1 MTTRSDNIVNDLA
14 AELLQR
20 ATELVP
26 VLRQRAAATEKLRRV
41 PDETIADLRRT
52 GLLKAVQPKRFGGFE
67 IDLDQVMAIIAEL
80 ARGCGSTAWVYGVYC
95 DHNMTLGMF
104 PGEAQQDVWSKQPD
118 ALVSAGLAPG
128 GTVTRT
134 PGGYRLTGRWSYS
147 SGCMHADWAFVH
159 GMLPSADGETPPES
173 IYFLVP
179 RSDIRIIDTWE
190 VIGLCG
196 TGSNDLDIN
205 DVFIPIHRTLRVAD
219 ANEGTGPGT
228 RFNDGALFRLPRAAT
243 IPYCL
248 GAPVLGI
255 VQAMYDDF
263 IDNMR
268 PRASR
273 GFPLAQQQTIQLRVA
288 EAAAEIDA
296 ARLLLQRDC
305 KDSMRAVRERGGLTM
320 AERARNRR
328 DMGYCVKLCVQAS
341 ERMFAVTGGAGIYL
355 NTDMQRLYR
364 DALALSRHYI
374 NSWDISGTTFG
385 RVAFGLKPLHP
396 AI

>member
-1 MTTRSDNIVNDLA
+1 LTSPSKDIGT
-14 AELLQR
+14 ELLRR

-26 VLRQRAAATEKLRRV
+26 ILRQRAQATEKLRRLS
-41 PDETIADLRRT
+41 DETIDDLRRT
-52 GLLKAVQPKRFGGFE
+52 ELIKAARPKRFGGFAL
-67 IDLDQVMAIIAEL
+67 DLDEVMAIISEL
-80 ARGCGSTAWVYGVYC
+80 ARGCGSTGWVFGVYC
-95 DHNMTLGMF
+95 DHNITLGMF
-104 PGEAQQDVWSKQPD
+104 PGQMQEDVWATKPD
-118 ALVSAGLAPG
+118 ALISAGLAPG
-128 GTVTRT
+128 GTITRT
-134 PGGYRLTGRWSYS
+134 TGGYRLTGRWSYS
-147 SGCMHADWAFVH
+147 SGCTHADWAFVH
-159 GMLPSADGETPPES
+159 TLLPATDGTSPPES
-173 IYFLVP
+173 IYVFVP
-179 RSDIRIIDTWE
+179 RADFRIIDTWE

-196 TGSNDLDIN
+196 TGSNDLEVTDA
-205 DVFIPIHRTLRVAD
+205 FIPSHRVLRVAD

-228 RFNDGALFRLPRAAT
+228 AYSDAPLYRLPRAAT
-243 IPYCL
+243 VPYCL

-255 VQAMYDDF
+255 AQSMYDDF
-263 IDNMR
+263 VANMR

-273 GFPLAQQQTIQLRVA
+273 GFPLAEQQTIQMRVA

-305 KDSMRAVRERGGLTM
+305 KESMRAIRERGKLTM
-320 AERARNRR
+320 EERARNRR

-385 RVAFGLKPLHP
+385 RVTFGLPPLHP